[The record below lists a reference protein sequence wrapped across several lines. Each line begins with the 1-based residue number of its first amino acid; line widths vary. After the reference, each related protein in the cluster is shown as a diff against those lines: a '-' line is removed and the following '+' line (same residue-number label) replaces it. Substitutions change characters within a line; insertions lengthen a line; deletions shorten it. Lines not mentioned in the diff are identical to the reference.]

1 MVKIELLVPEGIEFI
16 SNWKDYI
23 MPKGHCIVDKGVT
36 GCGYTEMCLRND
48 MNVILCS
55 PRKMLLENKR
65 DQHILDENILYL
77 ENNLPTNPTDEDFDK
92 FRKKMSD
99 HIDKCGQLKK
109 PIKFMITY
117 DSSKYLIDLLISEGL
132 LNDFYVV
139 SLVTLS

>member
-1 MVKIELLVPEGIEFI
+1 MKKTTLTVPYGIQFI
-16 SNWKDYI
+16 SEWKEYQI
-23 MPKGHCIVDKGVT
+23 PRGEHFIVDKGVT
-36 GCGYTEMCLRND
+36 GCGYTEMCLTD
-48 MNVILCS
+48 SHNVILCS

-77 ENNLPTNPTDEDFDK
+77 ENNLPTNPTDEDFNK

-117 DSSKYLIDLLISEGL
+117 DSAKHLINYLKKY
-132 LNDFYVV
+132 FY
-139 SLVTLS
+139 S